1 MLEIMRVNF
10 GVRTATLDVYDES
23 GEEDKQ
29 LVEFDFDAKDYSDL
43 QLMVDIGAS
52 AYWSEIAQA
61 QTADGM
67 LVNGIFGD
75 DPIMYL
81 EALPDHVVKNKSKL
95 ISKLRAQQK
104 MNMMLHQ
111 QAQTMGNNPNY
122 IGDDGNGML
131 QTKTETVDRM
141 DGEMI

>member
-1 MLEIMRVNF
+1 MRVNF
-10 GVRTATLDVYDES
+10 GTRMVTTNVYDEF
-23 GEEDKQ
+23 GEEDKKPID
-29 LVEFDFDAKDYSDL
+29 FNFDAKDYNEM

-81 EALPDHVVKNKSKL
+81 EALPDHVVKNKNKL
-95 ISKLRAQQK
+95 IAKLRAQQK
-104 MNMMLHQ
+104 MNMMLQ
-111 QAQTMGNNPNY
+111 QQTQTMGTHPNY
-122 IGDDGNGML
+122 IGSTPEEKLN
-131 QTKTETVDRM
+131 TKVETVDRM
-141 DGEMI
+141 GGEVI